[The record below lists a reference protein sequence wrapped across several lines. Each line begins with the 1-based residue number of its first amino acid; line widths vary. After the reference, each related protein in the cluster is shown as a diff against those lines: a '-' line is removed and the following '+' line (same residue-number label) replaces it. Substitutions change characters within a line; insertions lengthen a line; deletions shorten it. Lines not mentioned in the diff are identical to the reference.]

1 MPPPRAPV
9 APEVGNGKVAL
20 YSFARLVGGT
30 RAFWG
35 LGLLVPTQA
44 LSRDAGLA
52 VRVRPG
58 KRIESGKMRPS
69 IFGLLGNRV
78 PARLCPFRASWAVRT
93 ELVAF
98 PARPSLQP
106 RAHITS

>member
-1 MPPPRAPV
+1 MQVLARSPELPGGPRPPQRHITTA
-9 APEVGNGKVAL
+9 AA
-20 YSFARLVGGT
+20 YT
-30 RAFWG
+30 
-35 LGLLVPTQA
+35 TQA